1 MSDLNV
7 RQGFRAGGDR
17 RCSLWVAAALTSL
30 ARRMAGRVSAGP
42 RDRGDVPGWVLVTIM
57 TAGLVVALWAIAGK
71 RLGELFSNALDQV
84 AGGPQ

>member
-1 MSDLNV
+1 MSDLV
-7 RQGFRAGGDR
+7 VQQGFLIESAR
-17 RCSLWVAAALTSL
+17 RFLVWVAAAVTPV
-30 ARRMAGRVSAGP
+30 ARRMVRRVGAGP

-84 AGGPQ
+84 AGGPK